1 MGQPAPD
8 FSATAL
14 DGSTVT
20 LASLRGRPVLVN
32 FWASWCVPC
41 RQEMPRLK
49 EALAQHAAQGLI
61 IVGVLYRD
69 DTDSARE
76 FAESFGATWP
86 NVQDPDGSIAKAY
99 RVVGAPQSYFVD
111 RGGILRSIQ
120 VGEILQEDF
129 DRQYQAISK

>member
-8 FSATAL
+8 ITATSL
-14 DGSTVT
+14 DGSTLT
-20 LASLRGRPVLVN
+20 LASLRGRPVIVN

-49 EALAQHAAQGLI
+49 EALAQHAADGLAV
-61 IVGVLYRD
+61 VGVLYKD
-69 DTDSARE
+69 DTGSARA
-76 FAESFGATWP
+76 FATSFGATWP

-99 RVVGAPQSYFVD
+99 RVVGAPQTYFID

-120 VGEILQEDF
+120 IGEILQEDL
-129 DRQYQAISK
+129 DRQYPAISK